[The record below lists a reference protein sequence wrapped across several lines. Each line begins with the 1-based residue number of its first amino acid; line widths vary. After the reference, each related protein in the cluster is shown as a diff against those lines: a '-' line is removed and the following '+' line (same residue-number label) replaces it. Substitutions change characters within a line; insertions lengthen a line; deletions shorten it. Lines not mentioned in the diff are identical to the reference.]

1 MNDALT
7 KSSMTEAKLGA
18 DRLRDLEAA
27 VRRVF
32 SESNFHDADM
42 RTIARQAGMGFN
54 TIYKYFGD
62 KEGLL
67 FYFVRRWQDELADR
81 VREHTD
87 GLSEP
92 SEKLRKVFWSFL
104 DFYGRN
110 PDVGRILY
118 LTLPMTT
125 WMQNETFSQRDLTE
139 TILGLVREAQAAGQ
153 LRADIPASLA
163 LDVLHGMIHRAFTMG
178 VYRGGTSDLRTKAAG
193 LFDLFW
199 NGVGVDRSAGPNN
212 RNI

>member
-1 MNDALT
+1 MNDTLT
-7 KSSMTEAKLGA
+7 KSRITQAKLGEN
-18 DRLRDLEAA
+18 RLRVLETA

-32 SESNFHDADM
+32 SESNFHEADM

-81 VREHTD
+81 VAEQTD
-87 GLSEP
+87 GLTEP

-125 WMQNETFSQRDLTE
+125 WMHNETFSQRDLTE

-153 LRADIPASLA
+153 LRRDIPASLA
-163 LDVLHGMIHRAFTMG
+163 LDILHGMIHRAFTMS
-178 VYRGGTSDLRTKAAG
+178 VYRGGTGDLRASTAS

-199 NGVGVDRSAGPNN
+199 NGVCVDGSQV
-212 RNI
+212 RNSQ

>member
-1 MNDALT
+1 MNDAVA
-7 KSSMTEAKLGA
+7 KNRFTESRLGD
-18 DRLRDLEAA
+18 DRLRALEAA

-32 SESNFHDADM
+32 SESNFHEADM

-67 FYFVRRWQDELADR
+67 FFFVRRWQDELANR
-81 VREHTD
+81 VAEQTD
-87 GLSEP
+87 GLTEP

-104 DFYGRN
+104 DFYCRN
-110 PDVGRILY
+110 PAVGRILY

-125 WMQNETFSQRDLTE
+125 WMHNETFSQRDLTA

-153 LRADIPASLA
+153 LRRDIPASLA
-163 LDVLHGMIHRAFTMG
+163 LDILHGMIHRAFTMS
-178 VYRGGTSDLRTKAAG
+178 VYRGGTNELRASTES

-199 NGVGVDRSAGPNN
+199 NGVCVGASAVH
-212 RNI
+212 RKQ

>member
-1 MNDALT
+1 MNDVLT
-7 KSSMTEAKLGA
+7 KSRITPARLG
-18 DRLRDLEAA
+18 DNRLRVLEAA

-32 SESNFHDADM
+32 SESNFHEADM
-42 RTIARQAGMGFN
+42 RTIARLAGMGFN

-81 VREHTD
+81 VAEQTD
-87 GLSEP
+87 GLNEP

-125 WMQNETFSQRDLTE
+125 WMHNETFSQRDLTE
-139 TILGLVREAQAAGQ
+139 KILGLVREAQAAGQ
-153 LRADIPASLA
+153 LRPDIPASLA
-163 LDVLHGMIHRAFTMG
+163 LDILHGMIHRAFTMS
-178 VYRGGTSDLRTKAAG
+178 VYRGGTSELRAITAS

-199 NGVGVDRSAGPNN
+199 NGVCVEASAVQAKQ
-212 RNI
+212 